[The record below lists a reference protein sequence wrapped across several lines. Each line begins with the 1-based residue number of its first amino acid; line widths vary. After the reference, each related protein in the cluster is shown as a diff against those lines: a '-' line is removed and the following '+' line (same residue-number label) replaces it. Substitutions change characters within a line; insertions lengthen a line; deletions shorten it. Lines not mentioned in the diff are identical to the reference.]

1 MSAGLTNSL
10 HLSIYEMIEVI
21 LSMNIYV
28 SRRTDELIPLPN
40 VNMVEPSI
48 HSLVYKGILASWNFI
63 IMCYWFFFVIWTF
76 GILL

>member
-1 MSAGLTNSL
+1 
-10 HLSIYEMIEVI
+10 MIEVI

-40 VNMVEPSI
+40 VNIWE
-48 HSLVYKGILASWNFI
+48 LGTILKLYHYVLLAA
-63 IMCYWFFFVIWTF
+63 FVIWTF

>member
-40 VNMVEPSI
+40 VNIWE
-48 HSLVYKGILASWNFI
+48 LGTILKLYHYVLLAA
-63 IMCYWFFFVIWTF
+63 FVI
-76 GILL
+76 